1 MLSSNSGVV
10 RLVKLPKSVSH
21 APLELNVSV
30 SDGVHVSFCTV
41 AVDFLAES
49 SGAPVF
55 PSHHYEVSALSEI
68 LAHLVRASLRIFV
81 EPNVLGSSPGLTI
94 NFLSVHLTSKVKCI
108 SLIHCSV
115 YCSPHKPFGYK

>member
-68 LAHLVRASLRIFV
+68 VAHLV
-81 EPNVLGSSPGLTI
+81 T
-94 NFLSVHLTSKVKCI
+94 KK
-108 SLIHCSV
+108 
-115 YCSPHKPFGYK
+115 K